1 MENTV
6 QDPEE
11 YLDYANLPFVSERHT
26 RVISAQKL
34 AHVLGISGHQ
44 IAKTVLLQAD
54 GRVWMAV
61 LQAPD
66 IVDLDQLGAALDATS
81 LRMLEE
87 GEFAPLFLGCEA
99 GAEPPFGKLYGV
111 PVIVDRALA
120 QQPEIVLRA
129 GSHEKVIR
137 MRFSDFQRLESP
149 TIADFAA
156 PLAPTL
162 TERGAVTAESFINEV
177 CWRTG
182 IRSPE
187 SAGRAIRAAL
197 STVGGRLTAED
208 AQTVAEELP
217 PVLAAMVGG
226 VHRHAEFDVRE
237 LYAAVQEEEGSSPG
251 AAFEH
256 AKVVCEVLSEAVS
269 EPTRIRLQARLPPEW
284 AQLFVPRQRPSVG
297 EDDPFTPPAGRAS
310 RSWPHAGRRAP
321 GQPPP
326 DQRSRPG
333 QRTTDQRGRRPHH
346 PHPAQR

>member
-66 IVDLDQLGAALDATS
+66 IVDLDRLGAALDASS
-81 LRMLEE
+81 LRLLEE

-149 TIADFAA
+149 KIADFAA
-156 PLAPTL
+156 PMAPALAET
-162 TERGAVTAESFINEV
+162 
-177 CWRTG
+177 
-182 IRSPE
+182 
-187 SAGRAIRAAL
+187 
-197 STVGGRLTAED
+197 
-208 AQTVAEELP
+208 
-217 PVLAAMVGG
+217 
-226 VHRHAEFDVRE
+226 
-237 LYAAVQEEEGSSPG
+237 
-251 AAFEH
+251 
-256 AKVVCEVLSEAVS
+256 
-269 EPTRIRLQARLPPEW
+269 
-284 AQLFVPRQRPSVG
+284 
-297 EDDPFTPPAGRAS
+297 
-310 RSWPHAGRRAP
+310 RAP
-321 GQPPP
+321 
-326 DQRSRPG
+326 
-333 QRTTDQRGRRPHH
+333 
-346 PHPAQR
+346 